1 MSHKRRPPAPGPRG
15 RAETPA
21 EGPPATPP
29 GRAPEETPAQPPGE
43 PPGEPPGNTPADDPV
58 ARAILELLE
67 TVPPGRSISPVAAAR
82 AFALTRARPGDPPNA
97 WRRYLPAVRQQALHL
112 ARARRIAI
120 LRKGKPVDPH
130 APFKG
135 VVRLG
140 RVGER

>member
-1 MSHKRRPPAPGPRG
+1 MNRKRR
-15 RAETPA
+15 
-21 EGPPATPP
+21 PPATPP
-29 GRAPEETPAQPPGE
+29 GRAPAETPGQPQGQPQGDPPG
-43 PPGEPPGNTPADDPV
+43 DDPV

-82 AFALTRARPGDPPNA
+82 AFALTRARPGDPPDA

-135 VVRLG
+135 VVRYS
-140 RVGER
+140 RVLLHLT

>member
-1 MSHKRRPPAPGPRG
+1 MSRKRRPPAPGPRG
-15 RAETPA
+15 RAEPPA
-21 EGPPATPP
+21 KGPPATPP
-29 GRAPEETPAQPPGE
+29 GRAAEETPSEPHGE
-43 PPGEPPGNTPADDPV
+43 APEEPPADDPV

-82 AFALTRARPGDPPNA
+82 AFALTRARPGDRPDA

>member
-1 MSHKRRPPAPGPRG
+1 MNADKHPAGSASEPP
-15 RAETPA
+15 
-21 EGPPATPP
+21 EGPKEVA
-29 GRAPEETPAQPPGE
+29 G
-43 PPGEPPGNTPADDPV
+43 DDPV

-82 AFALTRARPGDPPNA
+82 AYALTRARPGDPPDA

-112 ARARRIAI
+112 ARAGRIAI
-120 LRKGKPVDPH
+120 LRKGKPIDPH

>member
-1 MSHKRRPPAPGPRG
+1 MSRKRRPPAPDPQG

-21 EGPPATPP
+21 EGPPATAP
-29 GRAPEETPAQPPGE
+29 GRAPEETPGELPGE
-43 PPGEPPGNTPADDPV
+43 PRAEPQSDDPV
-58 ARAILELLE
+58 ARAILELLK

-82 AFALTRARPGDPPNA
+82 AFALTRARPGDPPDA

>member
-1 MSHKRRPPAPGPRG
+1 MSQKRR
-15 RAETPA
+15 
-21 EGPPATPP
+21 PPATPP
-29 GRAPEETPAQPPGE
+29 GGAPEDTPGE
-43 PPGEPPGNTPADDPV
+43 PPGEPPRDDPV

-82 AFALTRARPGDPPNA
+82 AFALTRARPGDPPDA

-130 APFKG
+130 APVKG
-135 VVRLG
+135 VVRLV

>member
-21 EGPPATPP
+21 KGPPAPP
-29 GRAPEETPAQPPGE
+29 SGRAPEETPGE
-43 PPGEPPGNTPADDPV
+43 PPGKPPREPQRDDPV

-82 AFALTRARPGDPPNA
+82 AFALTRARPGDPPDA

>member
-1 MSHKRRPPAPGPRG
+1 MSRTRRPPAPGPRG

-21 EGPPATPP
+21 KGPPATAP
-29 GRAPEETPAQPPGE
+29 GRAPEETPGETPGE
-43 PPGEPPGNTPADDPV
+43 PPREPQRDDPV
-58 ARAILELLE
+58 ARAILELLD

-82 AFALTRARPGDPPNA
+82 AFALTRAHPGDPPDA

-112 ARARRIAI
+112 ARAQRIAI

>member
-1 MSHKRRPPAPGPRG
+1 MSRKRRPPAPGPRG

-21 EGPPATPP
+21 E
-29 GRAPEETPAQPPGE
+29 PPGE
-43 PPGEPPGNTPADDPV
+43 PPADDPV

-82 AFALTRARPGDPPNA
+82 AFALTRARPGDPPDA

-135 VVRLG
+135 VTAGPV
-140 RVGER
+140 VSHAVKM

>member
-1 MSHKRRPPAPGPRG
+1 MSRKRRPPAPDPRG

-21 EGPPATPP
+21 EGPLA
-29 GRAPEETPAQPPGE
+29 APPGE
-43 PPGEPPGNTPADDPV
+43 PPGDDPV

-82 AFALTRARPGDPPNA
+82 AFALTRARPGDPPDA

>member
-1 MSHKRRPPAPGPRG
+1 MSRKRRPPAPGPRG

-21 EGPPATPP
+21 EGPLA
-29 GRAPEETPAQPPGE
+29 APPGE
-43 PPGEPPGNTPADDPV
+43 PPADDPV

-82 AFALTRARPGDPPNA
+82 AFALTRARPGDPPDA

-135 VVRLG
+135 VWKWPV
-140 RVGER
+140 VSHAITITSF